1 MKKNS
6 KNKKGLQTPIFGK
19 NPFVV
24 LLTDEEL
31 ESLKKWTKDAKIK
44 LRREFQSQLKN
55 I

>member
-24 LLTDEEL
+24 PLTDEEL
-31 ESLKKWTKDAKIK
+31 ESLKQWAAAAKNK
-44 LRREFQSQLKN
+44 LSKEFQKSIEK
-55 I
+55 